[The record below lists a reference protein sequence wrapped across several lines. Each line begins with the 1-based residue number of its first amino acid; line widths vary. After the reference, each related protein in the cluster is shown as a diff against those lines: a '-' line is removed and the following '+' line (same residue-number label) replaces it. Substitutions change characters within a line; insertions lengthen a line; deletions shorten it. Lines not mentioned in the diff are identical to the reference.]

1 MQKNNVFN
9 QISLTHRQ
17 ILLFNK
23 IKRKGRDEQESQY
36 LFPGLYGQKALTK
49 RERGAWNNSGKY
61 NLLPDEAA
69 AQNQAIKELLN

>member
-1 MQKNNVFN
+1 MNNVFN

-17 ILLFNK
+17 IDLFNK

-49 RERGAWNNSGKY
+49 REKGAWKNFEREVNKR
-61 NLLPDEAA
+61 NL
-69 AQNQAIKELLN
+69 AQIKFRIF

>member
-1 MQKNNVFN
+1 MNNVFN

-17 ILLFNK
+17 IDLFNK

-49 RERGAWNNSGKY
+49 REKGAWKNFEREVNKR
-61 NLLPDEAA
+61 NLT
-69 AQNQAIKELLN
+69 QIKFRIF

>member
-17 ILLFNK
+17 IELFNN

-36 LFPGLYGQKALTK
+36 LFPGLYGQKALTRAEK
-49 RERGAWNNSGKY
+49 GAWKNFEREVQKRT
-61 NLLPDEAA
+61 LRE
-69 AQNQAIKELLN
+69 IKFRIF

>member
-49 RERGAWNNSGKY
+49 RERGAWKNFEREVNKR
-61 NLLPDEAA
+61 NLTE
-69 AQNQAIKELLN
+69 IKFRIF